1 MNIAFI
7 GFQHG
12 HIFGLYQKCK
22 EHPNVTI
29 AGAWEPLPEYRE
41 AAEHKGIELTH
52 EDYHDF
58 FNMKEVDAVAI
69 GVHYG
74 GRGKIAI
81 EALRAGK
88 HVIAD
93 KPLCT
98 AMDELLAIE
107 ALAAEKNLKVG
118 LMLDLRYMGVTAV
131 AKEIIDSGKLGTV
144 HAVNFGGQH
153 GLNYGSRA
161 GWYFE
166 EGKHGG
172 TINDIAIH
180 GLDLITYLT
189 GKHMTHIHSAR
200 CWNAFADRVPHFK
213 DAGQLM
219 VELEDGIG
227 VTGDVTYASP
237 GGLGFPLPQYWRT
250 TIWGT
255 GGVIEFNYTSNQLWA
270 AFENAQEPEL
280 ITGNASADE
289 NYLTDFLADINGAP
303 TCFDTKRNLASTK
316 MLLSI
321 QQFADTRPCL

>member
-7 GFQHG
+7 GFEHG
-12 HIFGLYQKCK
+12 HIFPLYQKCR
-22 EHPNVTI
+22 EHPDVTI
-29 AGAWEPLPEYRE
+29 TGAWEPLSEYRAE
-41 AAEHKGIELTH
+41 AERRGVELTH
-52 EDYHDF
+52 EEYHDLLHA
-58 FNMKEVDAVAI
+58 KEVDAVAV
-69 GVHYG
+69 GVYFG

-81 EALRAGK
+81 EALQAGK

-98 AMDELLAIE
+98 ELDELLEIE
-107 ALAAEKNLKVG
+107 RLAAETGLSVG

-131 AKEIIDSGKLGTV
+131 AKEIIDSGRLGAV

-189 GKHMTHIHSAR
+189 GKEVSQIHSAR
-200 CWNAFADRVPHFK
+200 CWNAFADKVPYFK

-219 VELEDGIG
+219 VELEGGAG
-227 VTGDVTYASP
+227 VVGDVTYASP

-255 GGVIEFNYTSNQLWA
+255 GGVIEFNCTSNKLWA
-270 AFENAQEPEL
+270 AFPNAKEPE
-280 ITGNASADE
+280 IIEAPAQVEAD
-289 NYLTDFLADINGAP
+289 YLTDFLADIAGNP
-303 TCFDTKRNLASTK
+303 TCFDTKRNLDSTK
-316 MLLSI
+316 TLLKI
-321 QQFADTRPCL
+321 QQFADK